1 MCFPDSDMPR
11 FAEEIQNVTVSKGR
25 DALLACI
32 VDNLRNYQ
40 VRRNLIVAGVA
51 QTIGPSHNEICQSLR

>member
-1 MCFPDSDMPR
+1 MRIFEIYFPDSDLPR

-32 VDNLRNYQ
+32 VDNLRTYKVGKEITYNFLH
-40 VRRNLIVAGVA
+40 RNKIM
-51 QTIGPSHNEICQSLR
+51 IIN